1 MGPGRGRAYAQPGR
15 YGQAQYG
22 RGLVQLTW
30 DRNYEWADR
39 TLGLKGALLRNFD
52 LALRPDLAVAILVKG
67 MEQGAFT
74 GLALADCITGT
85 GTHAQFV
92 KARRIINGTDRAEDI
107 ATHADAIA
115 AALGEGLG
123 LMPGVPTRARQRAG
137 RLPHR
142 DRRLCLWRPCRHRAG
157 TGRAKGAR
165 RCPRNP
171 APAGTGPHRHFG
183 AGPSGPRICPPDHRQ
198 GHLS

>member
-1 MGPGRGRAYAQPGR
+1 LPTASCPRRTDRTCPILWPIPRFFARLRRLTGPLDQGQVGIVNALLTAGALWPSGWLAYALATAWHEARFTPQTEWGRGRGRAYAQPGR

-39 TLGLKGALLRNFD
+39 ALGLKGALLRNFD
-52 LALRPDLAVAILVKG
+52 LALKPDLAVAILVKG

-74 GLALADCITGT
+74 GLALSDCITGT
-85 GTHAQFV
+85 GSHAQFV

-115 AALGEGLG
+115 AALGDGG
-123 LMPGVPTRARQRAG
+123 WA
-137 RLPHR
+137 
-142 DRRLCLWRPCRHRAG
+142 
-157 TGRAKGAR
+157 
-165 RCPRNP
+165 
-171 APAGTGPHRHFG
+171 
-183 AGPSGPRICPPDHRQ
+183 
-198 GHLS
+198 